1 MGGWIASC
9 VSLPYYRSTRYC
21 CTAVVLLYCCCTGLW
36 VGRSFRSC
44 RVLLSWGCCRVS
56 TRVRAFFLFLFL
68 PVRIPAP
75 RWHSSAYHY
84 LVVNINTINT
94 TERIHSQIIMVNPA
108 VALNI
113 MHVYTLI
120 FHPKVVFYCGTE
132 WYRFYGMGVLY
143 CYRRFLT
150 VICLIIPPSSS
161 RPARHAGGAREVF
174 DGGLPCCS
182 VCVFAF
188 NYFSSRFSWLHSQ
201 AVQRCGIVF

>member
-1 MGGWIASC
+1 
-9 VSLPYYRSTRYC
+9 
-21 CTAVVLLYCCCTGLW
+21 
-36 VGRSFRSC
+36 
-44 RVLLSWGCCRVS
+44 
-56 TRVRAFFLFLFL
+56 
-68 PVRIPAP
+68 
-75 RWHSSAYHY
+75 
-84 LVVNINTINT
+84 
-94 TERIHSQIIMVNPA
+94 MVNPA

-201 AVQRCGIVF
+201 AVQRCGIVFWGVASSTHVLVTSGTVISPNFPYFCVCGSSGWASVIVRPWKAGNYLRNR